1 LVVEEN
7 RRKVNSRGEQDQRR
21 EVFDGGEVPWVTK
34 KLAGDCSG
42 WRMAREILPTV
53 TRGDSGWLCRGDVIS
68 AKGFEEAR

>member
-7 RRKVNSRGEQDQRR
+7 GRKVNSRAEQDRRR
-21 EVFDGGEVPWVTK
+21 EVFDGGEVPWVMK

-42 WRMAREILPTV
+42 WRMAGEILPAV
-53 TRGDSGWLCRGDVIS
+53 TRGDSGWLCRDDDIS